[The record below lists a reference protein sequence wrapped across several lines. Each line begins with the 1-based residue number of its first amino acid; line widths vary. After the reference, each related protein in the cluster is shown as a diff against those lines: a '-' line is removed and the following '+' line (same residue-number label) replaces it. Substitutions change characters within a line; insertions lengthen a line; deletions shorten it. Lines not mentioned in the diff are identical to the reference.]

1 VNEIERRPEEPDE
14 QDEGFWDGLEDRQ
27 RHQLRTLG
35 WLVLIAILVLLFI
48 VQNNDDVEVSFVI
61 VKAKTSL
68 IWLIVLSFVAGALSG
83 HLLTRL
89 VRRKMLRRPK

>member
-1 VNEIERRPEEPDE
+1 VNEIERRPEEPDAR
-14 QDEGFWDGLEDRQ
+14 DEGFWDSLEDRQ
-27 RHQLRTLG
+27 RRQLRILG

-48 VQNNDDVEVSFVI
+48 VQNSDDVEVSFVI

-68 IWLIVLSFVAGALSG
+68 IWVIVLSFVAGALSG

-89 VRRKMLRRPK
+89 FRRKVLRRPR